1 MATLYEQSLQAK
13 EERTKRKANIERL
26 EGLIASDEDIL
37 AVIPTSRN
45 NLEAIR
51 ERHLLHSHLEDLRTM
66 LNEEIAAY
74 NRAGEASI
82 DSLK

>member
-13 EERTKRKANIERL
+13 EERTKRKANIEKL
-26 EGLIASDEDIL
+26 EGLISADEDIL

-51 ERHLLHSHLEDLRTM
+51 ERHLLHSHIEGLRTM

-74 NRAGEASI
+74 NRAGAAPM
-82 DSLK
+82 DTLK

>member
-1 MATLYEQSLQAK
+1 MATLYEQSLQAQ
-13 EERTKRKANIERL
+13 EERTKRKANIEKL
-26 EGLIASDEDIL
+26 EGLIAADEDIL
-37 AVIPTSRN
+37 AVIPTTHS

-74 NRAGEASI
+74 NRAGEAPI
-82 DSLK
+82 DTLK